1 MRVVEVSCRH
11 ALVPSSLPGLDF
23 ALNPYRGC
31 AHGCAY
37 CYAPSV
43 LRETREWGTF
53 VDVRGDMPTVL
64 TRDLRNKSEG
74 VVGLGTVTDAYQPI
88 EARYHITR
96 ACLNRLMQS
105 PLQISIQTKSALVL
119 RDIDLLEKME
129 NIDVGITVTTLD
141 EYVSR
146 ALEPLASP
154 PKRRLETMRTL
165 SDHGIDVWAFV
176 GPYLPGLRGEP
187 VESLVYEIRDAGA
200 SRLLGDRLRVRPGVL
215 ERMRRAAE
223 ELLPDERT
231 AFLADLDDMAYS
243 STIEAEL
250 RETCEELGLEY
261 VPAFPSETSNGKS
274 DRKAFLF

>member
-31 AHGCAY
+31 SHGCAY

-53 VDVRGDMPTVL
+53 VDVRGDMPAVIA
-64 TRDLRNKSEG
+64 RDLRNRNEG

-96 ACLNRLMQS
+96 ACLSRLMQS
-105 PLQISIQTKSALVL
+105 PLHVSIQTKSALVL
-119 RDIDLLEKME
+119 RDMDLLEKME
-129 NIDVGITVTTLD
+129 NVDVGITLTTLD
-141 EYVSR
+141 EYVAR
-146 ALEPLASP
+146 AIEPLASP
-154 PKRRLETMRTL
+154 PRRRLETMRTL
-165 SDHGIDVWAFV
+165 SDHGIEVWAFV
-176 GPYLPGLRGEP
+176 GPYLPGLRGESI
-187 VESLVYEIRDAGA
+187 ETLIHQIRDAGV
-200 SRLLGDRLRVRPGVL
+200 RKILGDRLRVRPGVL

-223 ELLPDERT
+223 ELLPDERV

-250 RETCEELGLEY
+250 RETCVQLGIEY
-261 VPAFPSETSNGKS
+261 APAFPSESDDGKS